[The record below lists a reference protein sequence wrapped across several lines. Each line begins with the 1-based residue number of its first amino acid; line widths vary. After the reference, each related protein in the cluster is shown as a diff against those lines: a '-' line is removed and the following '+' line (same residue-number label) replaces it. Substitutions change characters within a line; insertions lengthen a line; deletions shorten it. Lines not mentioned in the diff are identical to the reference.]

1 MEGKKRRSRGRKNG
15 APVEEKQHI
24 RMEEQPVP
32 QVKEPGF
39 ECAICGKSIDY
50 IAEAISEPDGR
61 YSHFD
66 CVMDKLRA
74 QENVREGEKLSYIGH
89 GCFAV
94 FTTDENG
101 KYAPM
106 SGDFTLTTDDIP
118 VKYSDGK
125 LIKVDVFSDEDV
137 ANYIKNIASV
147 EVNGTAYNAAGKRS
161 VKIVGEDGTLD
172 FDVKSGENNVFDGS
186 GNYTVKITATGYTKP
201 LEFEIKPEAET
212 TAATSKTSTSNTS
225 ATTSKSTSSG
235 ATTNPKT
242 GVPSAAAPLAVLALA
257 GAAAFA
263 LRKKNS

>member
-24 RMEEQPVP
+24 RMEDQPVP

-39 ECAICGKSIDY
+39 ECAICGKPIEF

-101 KYAPM
+101 KY
-106 SGDFTLTTDDIP
+106 
-118 VKYSDGK
+118 V
-125 LIKVDVFSDEDV
+125 IKTRIQYESKESFDSAKKF
-137 ANYIKNIASV
+137 V
-147 EVNGTAYNAAGKRS
+147 ES
-161 VKIVGEDGTLD
+161 
-172 FDVKSGENNVFDGS
+172 
-186 GNYTVKITATGYTKP
+186 TK
-201 LEFEIKPEAET
+201 E
-212 TAATSKTSTSNTS
+212 
-225 ATTSKSTSSG
+225 
-235 ATTNPKT
+235 
-242 GVPSAAAPLAVLALA
+242 
-257 GAAAFA
+257 
-263 LRKKNS
+263 